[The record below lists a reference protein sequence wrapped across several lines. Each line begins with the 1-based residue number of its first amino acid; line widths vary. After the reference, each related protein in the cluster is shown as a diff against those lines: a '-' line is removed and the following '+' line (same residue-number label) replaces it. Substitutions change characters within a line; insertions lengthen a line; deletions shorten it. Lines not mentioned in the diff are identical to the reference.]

1 MIHNTIIAK
10 LFNCNWSERNKNK
23 PSDSIE
29 LTVYTDKNDGELIL
43 LELSRKGKPI
53 THITLSKKQ
62 LVAVIEMNNSIK

>member
-10 LFNCNWSERNKNK
+10 LFNCNWSERN
-23 PSDSIE
+23 
-29 LTVYTDKNDGELIL
+29 KNDGELIL

>member
-23 PSDSIE
+23 PVDSIE

-43 LELSRKGKPI
+43 LELSRKGNSI

-62 LVAVIEMNNSIK
+62 LVAVIKMNNSIK